1 MSDLRHQNGTD
12 RSHAST
18 PGRANGGT
26 VVVGGGLAGLFTA
39 LKLAPLPVTVLAA
52 APLGDGA
59 SSAWA
64 QGGIA
69 AAIGEGDTPEAHVAD
84 TLRAGAGIVD
94 EAVASVVA
102 HEASDRIEDLLR
114 YGVPFDR
121 DLAGR
126 LALGREAAHSARR
139 IVRVTGDQAGRAI
152 MAALVAA
159 VRATASIRVLEGWQV
174 VDLTSDDQG
183 IAALRLERL
192 SGAEAGHHFQ
202 IAARRVV
209 IATGGIGQLYAL
221 TTNPAYA
228 RGDAL
233 AMAAR
238 AGATITDAEF
248 VQFHPTAI
256 SAGLDPAPL
265 ASEALRGEGAV
276 LVNAAG
282 ERFMRDQHVDAEL
295 APRDIVARAVFR
307 EIEAERGA
315 FLDCR
320 SAIGARIP
328 DAFPNLYAQCQRVGI
343 DPVSELIPVAPA
355 EHYHMGGIKTDLAGR
370 ASVAGLWVCGEAACT
385 GLHGANRLASNSL
398 LEAVVFAA
406 RVAEDIAGLEDNGT
420 PAGDPHLLDLQASSR
435 VSEQRRRE
443 LISHLRTAM
452 TRDVGVERDAAG
464 LCRALKVVSD
474 VAGEAGDDLDIAN
487 RALAAQTVAS
497 AALLREESRG
507 GHYRSDFPDAYQS
520 ISEGNLTTTPGGPAT
535 TSERSVAFAPVTPGS
550 CHA

>member
-1 MSDLRHQNGTD
+1 MSDVRHQNETD
-12 RSHAST
+12 RSHADT
-18 PGRANGGT
+18 PGRKYGGT

-69 AAIGEGDTPEAHVAD
+69 AAIGEGDTPEAHVVD

-94 EAVASVVA
+94 EEVASVVA

-139 IVRVTGDQAGRAI
+139 IVKVTGDQAGRAI

-159 VRATASIRVLEGWQV
+159 VRATGSIRVLEGWQA
-174 VDLTSDDQG
+174 VDLIRDEQG
-183 IAALRLERL
+183 IAGLKLECV
-192 SGAEAGHHFQ
+192 SGAEAGGCFQ
-202 IAARRVV
+202 MPARRVV

-221 TTNPAYA
+221 TTNPGFA

-233 AMAAR
+233 AMAVR
-238 AGATITDAEF
+238 AGAVIADAEF

-256 SAGLDPAPL
+256 AAGLDPAPL
-265 ASEALRGEGAV
+265 ASEALRGEGAI
-276 LVNAAG
+276 LVNSAG
-282 ERFMRDQHVDAEL
+282 DRFMRDQHADAEL
-295 APRDIVARAVFR
+295 APRDIVARAVFC
-307 EIEAERGA
+307 EIEAGRGA

-343 DPVSELIPVAPA
+343 DPICELIPIAPA

-370 ASVAGLWVCGEAACT
+370 TSVDGLWVCGEAACT

-406 RVAEDIAGLEDNGT
+406 RVAEDIAGLEDGGT
-420 PAGDPHLLDLQASSR
+420 PAGAPQREHARAPSSL
-435 VSEQRRRE
+435 SKQRRRE
-443 LISHLRTAM
+443 LIGHLRTAM

-464 LCRALKVVSD
+464 LRRALQLISD
-474 VAGEAGDDLDIAN
+474 VAGEAGDDLGIAN
-487 RALAAQTVAS
+487 RALAAQTVAG

-507 GHYRSDFPDAYQS
+507 GHYRSDFPDTRPS
-520 ISEGNLTTTPGGPAT
+520 FSEGHRPAMPDGSVKI
-535 TSERSVAFAPVTPGS
+535 SERSVAFAPVSPGD